1 MGLFKKTPQKP
12 TGRQRIL
19 SESASQGRVQPNL
32 NYYAKRNPAPQP
44 RGRKINTEA
53 TKRSLKIAQSYWLQR
68 FGLLVLI
75 IAAFVTVISVLRL
88 SNDPKIVILGKNSTF
103 VLHDEATYQQAAQ
116 KILKSSVLNGNKIT
130 VNSGDVARQLQK
142 KYPELTSVSVTLPLL
157 SHRPIVYVEPAQ
169 PSLLL
174 STTYGNYVIGSNGRV
189 LAQDNAQNS
198 VSGLDLPH
206 VTDQSGIRPVVGKQA
221 MPATT
226 VQFIHTV
233 QTELAAKQI
242 ATSVMVLPPAS
253 SQLNVYI
260 TGVNYYVKFNLQSGT
275 ARKQSGTFMATR
287 ANLAGQGI
295 TPSEY
300 IDVRVEGRAYYK

>member
-1 MGLFKKTPQKP
+1 MKFFKKTAKQP

-19 SESASQGRVQPNL
+19 SGSDRGQVAPSM
-32 NYYAKRNPAPQP
+32 NYYAKRNPAPEP
-44 RGRKINTEA
+44 RGRKLTTET
-53 TKRSLKIAQSYWLQR
+53 TKRHLRLAHSFWLPR
-68 FGLLVLI
+68 FGLLILI
-75 IAAFVTVISVLRL
+75 IVSVVTLLSVLRL
-88 SNDPKIVILGKNSTF
+88 SSNPKVVILGSSN
-103 VLHDEATYQQAAQ
+103 VALHSSQTYQQAAQ
-116 KILKSSVLNGNKIT
+116 KILQSSLLNGNKIT
-130 VNSGDVARQLQK
+130 VNSGAVAKELQA
-142 KYPELTSVSVTLPLL
+142 KYPELTSVSVTLPLF

-174 STTYGNYVIGSNGRV
+174 ATTYGNYIVDASGRV
-189 LAQDNAQNS
+189 LAQDNAQKS
-198 VSGLDLPH
+198 VSALNLPH

-226 VQFIHTV
+226 VQFIHIV

-260 TGVNYYVKFNLQSGT
+260 SGVSYYVKFNLQSGT
-275 ARKQSGTFMATR
+275 ARKQSGTYLATR

-295 TPSEY
+295 TPAEY
-300 IDVRVEGRAYYK
+300 IDVRVEGRAYFK